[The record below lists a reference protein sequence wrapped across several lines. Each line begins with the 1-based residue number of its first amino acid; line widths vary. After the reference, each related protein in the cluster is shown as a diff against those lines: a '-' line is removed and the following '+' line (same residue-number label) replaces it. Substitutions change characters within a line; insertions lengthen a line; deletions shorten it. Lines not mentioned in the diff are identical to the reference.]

1 LQHAAR
7 AGASNQNLTAMRNLL
22 VLFVVTLCLFTSL
35 NAQSYKGNYTFQKA
49 SYPVASVQVPYEE
62 DVVTEAVKDYMTG
75 KGYKDSHFKDF
86 IIFRSV
92 SLGNGSADLTDAY
105 FNVTHK
111 SRSEK
116 DITIISLLPV
126 KKGETLAPATEED
139 SSYISRSMVFLDSM
153 IHHIHHYS
161 LTQQIQLSQKV
172 LDKTKAKMV
181 SLKNDSGDIAK
192 KIRSYEGELMQN
204 KNDQA
209 KQTKVINSTA
219 TGDQDALAK
228 AHKKMDKLLD
238 NQADYEKKLRNYKA
252 DLETNTKDRE
262 TQQTLFEKET
272 QSLEALKQRHLA
284 MMK

>member
-1 LQHAAR
+1 MQHAAR
-7 AGASNQNLTAMRNLL
+7 AEPVTKTLTAMRNPL
-22 VLFVVTLCLFTSL
+22 VLFVVTFCLFTSL
-35 NAQSYKGNYTFQKA
+35 NAQSYKSSYTFQKTP
-49 SYPVASVQVPYEE
+49 YPVASIQVPYEE

-92 SLGNGSADLTDAY
+92 SLENGSSGFTDAY
-105 FNVTHK
+105 FNVTRK

-139 SSYISRSMVFLDSM
+139 SSHINNSMVFLDSM
-153 IHHIHHYS
+153 VHHIHHYS
-161 LTQQIQLSQKV
+161 LTQEIQASQKL
-172 LDKTKAKMV
+172 LDKTKAKMI

-192 KIRSYEGELMQN
+192 KIRSYEGELVQN

-209 KQTKVINSTA
+209 KQTQVINSTA

-252 DLETNTKDRE
+252 DLETNTKDRG
-262 TQQTLFEKET
+262 TQQTLFEKES
-272 QSLEALKQRHLA
+272 QSLEALKQRHLS
-284 MMK
+284 MTK